1 MLFLNEPPVSR
12 FADAVSFVLM
22 ASFWALNYPLV
33 KFAYAYET
41 PMALLF
47 FRILFAA
54 VSSLIIFNRGIH
66 IPRDLLTNLKILVFA
81 LLNLVLFMGFWFAG
95 EATESSALSSIIIYS
110 YPVITIALS
119 SAFLKEKL
127 SGLRIAGTAVGF
139 VGLLFIFIQQLIIRP
154 GIGLIFLVLAAVSW
168 SVATVYFRKYLVHVG
183 SMTVNTLQFIYALP
197 FIVAFVVPFQ
207 MISISGLTPKFLA
220 IMVYM
225 GALSTAVAYWI
236 YMRLYTKYS
245 VSEISAL
252 FFAVPAISIVF
263 SYFLLGEKNTIFTYF
278 GFALIAAGIFLSSR
292 KMNSTVSK
300 SDAVTSDNS

>member
-1 MLFLNEPPVSR
+1 MSRVS
-12 FADAVSFVLM
+12 DSVSFILM

-54 VSSLIIFNRGIH
+54 IASLIIFNRGIH
-66 IPRDLLTNLKILVFA
+66 MPRDLLTNLKILVFA
-81 LLNLVLFMGFWFAG
+81 LLNLVFFMGFWFAG

-119 SAFLKEKL
+119 SVFLKEKL
-127 SGLRIAGTAVGF
+127 SALRIAGTAIGF

-154 GIGLIFLVLAAVSW
+154 GIGLIFLVLAALSW
-168 SVATVYFRKYLVHVG
+168 SIATVFFRKYLVHVG

-197 FIVAFVVPFQ
+197 FIIAVVIPFH
-207 MISISGLTPKFLA
+207 MISLTGLTPEFIG

-225 GALSTAVAYWI
+225 GALSTAIAYWI

-263 SYFLLGEKNTIFTYF
+263 SYFLLGENNTVFTYF
-278 GFALIAAGIFLSSR
+278 GFALIACGIFLSSR
-292 KMNSTVSK
+292 KGNSMASASK
-300 SDAVTSDNS
+300 PLPTDEN

>member
-1 MLFLNEPPVSR
+1 
-12 FADAVSFVLM
+12 M

-33 KFAYAYET
+33 KFAYAYES
-41 PMALLF
+41 PMALLL

-54 VSSLIIFNRGIH
+54 VSSLIIFNSGIH

-81 LLNLVLFMGFWFAG
+81 LLNLVFFMGFWFAG

-119 SAFLKEKL
+119 SVFLKEKL
-127 SGLRIAGTAVGF
+127 SSLRIAGTAVGF
-139 VGLLFIFIQQLIIRP
+139 VGLVFIFIQQLIIKP
-154 GIGLIFLVLAAVSW
+154 GIGLVFLVLAAVSW
-168 SVATVYFRKYLVHVG
+168 SVATVFFRKYLVHVG

-197 FIVAFVVPFQ
+197 FIVAVVIPLH
-207 MISISGLTPKFLA
+207 MISISGITPEFLG

-225 GALSTAVAYWI
+225 GALSTAIAYWI

-263 SYFLLGEKNTIFTYF
+263 SYFLLGEKNTLFTYF
-278 GFALIAAGIFLSSR
+278 GFALIAAGIFLSSWKKR
-292 KMNSTVSK
+292 SSAAQSK
-300 SDAVTSDNS
+300 SSSPDNA

>member
-1 MLFLNEPPVSR
+1 
-12 FADAVSFVLM
+12 M

-41 PMALLF
+41 PMALLL

-66 IPRDLLTNLKILVFA
+66 IPRDLITNLKILVFA
-81 LLNLVLFMGFWFAG
+81 LLNLVFFMGFWFAG

-119 SAFLKEKL
+119 SFFLKEKL
-127 SGLRIAGTAVGF
+127 SSLRIAGTAVGF
-139 VGLLFIFIQQLIIRP
+139 VGLVFIFIQQLIIKP
-154 GIGLIFLVLAAVSW
+154 GIGLVFLVLAAVSW
-168 SVATVYFRKYLVHVG
+168 SVATVFFRKYLVHVG

-197 FIVAFVVPFQ
+197 FIVAVVIPLH
-207 MISISGLTPKFLA
+207 MISISGITPEFLG

-225 GALSTAVAYWI
+225 GALSTALAYWI

-263 SYFLLGEKNTIFTYF
+263 SYFLLGEKNTLFTYF
-278 GFALIAAGIFLSSR
+278 GFALIAAGIFLSSWR
-292 KMNSTVSK
+292 KRSRAAENK
-300 SDAVTSDNS
+300 SSSPDNA